1 MPYFCY
7 CYCHRVEEKQLAR
20 RRDHGDQQVIIKQLI
35 QRVRQFQS
43 LADSQIQQY
52 KSVADAVNDIDVR
65 AIPLTLS
72 GLTVTATEHAERLLA
87 LQDTVQQL
95 DVKVAAAADEQ
106 EVEVA
111 LAGAVPAQLSMEQK
125 VSSRTLAY

>member
-1 MPYFCY
+1 
-7 CYCHRVEEKQLAR
+7 VEEKQLAR